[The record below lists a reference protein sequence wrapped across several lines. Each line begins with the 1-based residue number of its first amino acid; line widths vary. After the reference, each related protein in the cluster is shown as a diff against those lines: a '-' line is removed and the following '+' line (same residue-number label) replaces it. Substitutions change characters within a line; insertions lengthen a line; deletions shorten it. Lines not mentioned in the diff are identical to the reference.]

1 MNSSVSMRDRRSH
14 RRGALGLAAV
24 ALALVALMRHR
35 RDGVVNQ
42 GSEHR
47 GAFRGLLSRFEAGG
61 RSRRGHFGESRGP
74 VAMHFEEANDA
85 SPSTGSLEVRD
96 VS

>member
-35 RDGVVNQ
+35 RDGVVSQ
-42 GSEHR
+42 RSEHR
-47 GAFRGLLSRFEAGG
+47 GAFRGMLSRFETGG
-61 RSRRGHFGESRGP
+61 RSRRGHFGEATH
-74 VAMHFEEANDA
+74 VEEADDAGRAAGNLEAHDA
-85 SPSTGSLEVRD
+85 S
-96 VS
+96 